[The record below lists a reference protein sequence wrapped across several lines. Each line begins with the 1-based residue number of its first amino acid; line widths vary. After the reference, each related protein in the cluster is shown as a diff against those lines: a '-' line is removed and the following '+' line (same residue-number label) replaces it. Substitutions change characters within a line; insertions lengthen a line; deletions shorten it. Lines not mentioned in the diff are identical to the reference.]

1 VGCHCQ
7 KEKQK
12 KFISPIFL
20 LGWLAG
26 PAELLVL
33 DSPHEQSRPG
43 AILSFYTK
51 NFTLE
56 KNIGF
61 GRN

>member
-1 VGCHCQ
+1 LWVAIV
-7 KEKQK
+7 KRKNK
-12 KFISPIFL
+12 RNLFRPFFF
-20 LGWLAG
+20 LAG
-26 PAELLVL
+26 PAELVVL